1 MFLYGFFKLTGISS
15 ITSDENRF
23 PGYFCSN
30 TIFNL
35 GNMAHSDNEVKAL
48 GKDVDFAPVQRKIN
62 KPELR
67 SDFGEFCYRIR
78 ICGIFVMNRH

>member
-62 KPELR
+62 KP
-67 SDFGEFCYRIR
+67 
-78 ICGIFVMNRH
+78 